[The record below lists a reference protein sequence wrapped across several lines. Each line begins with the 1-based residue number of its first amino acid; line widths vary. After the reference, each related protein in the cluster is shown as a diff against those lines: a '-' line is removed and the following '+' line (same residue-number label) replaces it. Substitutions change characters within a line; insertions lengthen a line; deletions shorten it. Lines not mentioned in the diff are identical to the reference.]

1 MWCNSGVVMWR
12 CSVVV
17 VSWRRRHCHRALWW
31 LGVRNANKHLRRR
44 RDRAPKYETTLFIIV
59 DMQPRP
65 RRVDTI
71 PLSVAACGAR
81 SRLSRR
87 GSPRRDPKGGS
98 YLELGSES
106 RALTL
111 GRARGRA
118 AVSAVAIAVAA
129 VSSTRLCRHPRSR
142 RAARRR
148 ASRAPTPEVSAKRR
162 EFVGRR
168 DLRRRARDRT
178 SHARA
183 TARRASLRA
192 TCELAAITAI
202 AARGLGRGHAL
213 CRTQE
218 EVTVIFMQAR
228 DPRAAAAPR

>member
-1 MWCNSGVVMWR
+1 MLTSTCGGAVI
-12 CSVVV
+12 
-17 VSWRRRHCHRALWW
+17 A
-31 LGVRNANKHLRRR
+31 
-44 RDRAPKYETTLFIIV
+44 
-59 DMQPRP
+59 
-65 RRVDTI
+65 
-71 PLSVAACGAR
+71 PLSMKLLYLSSSTCSLAPAASIQSRCLSRRAAHAAASRVAAHLAEIPRAAVTSSSAASRAR
-81 SRLSRR
+81 SRS
-87 GSPRRDPKGGS
+87 
-98 YLELGSES
+98 
-106 RALTL
+106 A
-111 GRARGRA
+111 ARA

-228 DPRAAAAPR
+228 DPRAAAAAPR